1 MTKNIIKI
9 AKKVISTEIEGLNFL
24 SKKINNN
31 FIKAIRIIKK
41 AKGKIIVT
49 GIGKSGI
56 IAKKFA
62 ATLSSTGSPAQFIH
76 STEASH
82 GDLGMIS
89 KKDVII
95 AFTFSGKTIELNDIF
110 IFSKENKI
118 PLIIITGK
126 INTNLKNIS
135 STFIEIGDIKEACP
149 HNLAPTTST
158 TSMLALGDAIAI
170 TLMNIKKFSKKN
182 FYSYHPGGQL
192 GKKLLLVKN
201 IMHTGKKLPLIKENT
216 FMSAA
221 IIEMTKKRFG
231 CLGVVS
237 KSNKLIGIIT
247 DGDLRRHMKNGMLDK
262 TTSNIMTKNPKT
274 INENIFAIEA
284 LNIMKKNKITQ
295 VFVTKNNKPI
305 GILHIHD
312 CIELE
317 LS

>member
-110 IFSKENKI
+110 IF
-118 PLIIITGK
+118 
-126 INTNLKNIS
+126 
-135 STFIEIGDIKEACP
+135 F
-149 HNLAPTTST
+149 
-158 TSMLALGDAIAI
+158 
-170 TLMNIKKFSKKN
+170 
-182 FYSYHPGGQL
+182 
-192 GKKLLLVKN
+192 
-201 IMHTGKKLPLIKENT
+201 
-216 FMSAA
+216 
-221 IIEMTKKRFG
+221 
-231 CLGVVS
+231 
-237 KSNKLIGIIT
+237 
-247 DGDLRRHMKNGMLDK
+247 
-262 TTSNIMTKNPKT
+262 
-274 INENIFAIEA
+274 
-284 LNIMKKNKITQ
+284 
-295 VFVTKNNKPI
+295 
-305 GILHIHD
+305 
-312 CIELE
+312 
-317 LS
+317 